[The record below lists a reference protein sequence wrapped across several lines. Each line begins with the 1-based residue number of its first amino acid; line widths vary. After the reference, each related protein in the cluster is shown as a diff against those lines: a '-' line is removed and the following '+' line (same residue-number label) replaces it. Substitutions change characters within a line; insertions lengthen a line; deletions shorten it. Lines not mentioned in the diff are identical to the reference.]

1 MMSDIERI
9 YHYGSAH
16 IDNDDIDA
24 IVDVLRSRWL
34 TTGPKIDEF
43 EKIFSEFCGC
53 EDTVVCANGTAA
65 LYLACKG
72 LELDPGDS
80 VIVPSITFLATAN
93 APRLA
98 SAEVIFSDVCS
109 ETGLMTPEHFED
121 ALKRAGKDVR
131 AVLPVHLNGRPCQ
144 MEEIE
149 NIASG
154 QGIHVIEDACHA
166 LGGEYANGGSRVGS
180 CNYSKMS
187 TFSFHPVK
195 NITMGEGGAIT
206 TNDPNLATILRE
218 LRNHGMKKKM
228 SQHHKSE
235 HSINYLDSLLYTM
248 DCPSFNFR
256 VSDIHCA
263 LGISQLKKLS
273 KFVKKRQ
280 IIKDRYETRLS
291 DFKPYIKVVAGP
303 PGTVTAWHLCP
314 LQIDFK
320 NFKTTKNEVCT
331 ALARKNIRTQVH
343 YFPVHKQPYYLD
355 RYGDVTLPG
364 SELYFQSSMS
374 FPLYYGMEIDDVDYV
389 CDQLLEI
396 LFH

>member
-1 MMSDIERI
+1 M
-9 YHYGSAH
+9 
-16 IDNDDIDA
+16 
-24 IVDVLRSRWL
+24 
-34 TTGPKIDEF
+34 
-43 EKIFSEFCGC
+43 
-53 EDTVVCANGTAA
+53 
-65 LYLACKG
+65 
-72 LELDPGDS
+72 
-80 VIVPSITFLATAN
+80 
-93 APRLA
+93 
-98 SAEVIFSDVCS
+98 
-109 ETGLMTPEHFED
+109 
-121 ALKRAGKDVR
+121 
-131 AVLPVHLNGRPCQ
+131 
-144 MEEIE
+144 
-149 NIASG
+149 
-154 QGIHVIEDACHA
+154 IEDACHA

-291 DFKPYIKVVAGP
+291 
-303 PGTVTAWHLCP
+303 
-314 LQIDFK
+314 
-320 NFKTTKNEVCT
+320 
-331 ALARKNIRTQVH
+331 
-343 YFPVHKQPYYLD
+343 
-355 RYGDVTLPG
+355 
-364 SELYFQSSMS
+364 
-374 FPLYYGMEIDDVDYV
+374 
-389 CDQLLEI
+389 I
-396 LFH
+396 LNRILRL